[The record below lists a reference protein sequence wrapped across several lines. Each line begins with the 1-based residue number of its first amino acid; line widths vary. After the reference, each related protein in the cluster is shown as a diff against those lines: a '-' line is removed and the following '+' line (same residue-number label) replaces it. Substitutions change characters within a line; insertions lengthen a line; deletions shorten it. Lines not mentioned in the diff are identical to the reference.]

1 MKDIEEQD
9 FGKVQKMKK
18 PLKALRIILLVILI
32 LLLAAV
38 ILINFFADSATKA
51 AIESAGTKALNVGV
65 TVQDVDLSIIGGKIG
80 LQNLMIDNPPGYQQ
94 QKLLKL
100 KDAGVAVQTKSL
112 LSDTVRIK
120 EIKLDGANIF
130 IEQKGLSNN
139 LQDLIKSMPKQ
150 DKPSGKKLHIDNLE
164 ITNIT
169 ANVKLLPLPG
179 KADVVTLK
187 LSAIKMANLGS
198 DNKLDLAT
206 LTGQIILAI
215 AKGIAEQGIGVLPE
229 DMIDRMT
236 STLGKALDL
245 STSIFGEGKDTG
257 EKVLKD
263 AKDIGKGITEDLKGL
278 LKKEKQK

>member
-1 MKDIEEQD
+1 
-9 FGKVQKMKK
+9 MKK

-32 LLLAAV
+32 LLLTVV

-94 QKLLKL
+94 QKLLEL
-100 KDAGVAVQTKSL
+100 NDAEVTVQAKSL
-112 LSDTVRIK
+112 LGDTVRIE
-120 EIKLDGANIF
+120 EIKLDGVTLVV
-130 IEQKGLSNN
+130 EQKGLSNN

-150 DKPSGKKLHIDNLE
+150 ESPSGKKLHIDILE

-187 LSAIKMANLGS
+187 LPAIKMDNLGN
-198 DNKLDLAT
+198 DNKLDLAA

-215 AKGIAEQGIGVLPE
+215 ARGIVEQGPDILPK
-229 DMIDRMT
+229 DMINTMT
-236 STLGKALDL
+236 STLSKALDL
-245 STSIFGEGKDTG
+245 SKDIFGEGKGTG

-263 AKDIGKGITEDLKGL
+263 TEDIGKGITEGLKDL
-278 LKKEKQK
+278 LKKEKK

>member
-1 MKDIEEQD
+1 
-9 FGKVQKMKK
+9 MKK
-18 PLKALRIILLVILI
+18 TSKVICIAVLVVVIVAIIILAAVALFANSALRI
-32 LLLAAV
+32 AV
-38 ILINFFADSATKA
+38 
-51 AIESAGTKALNVGV
+51 ESAGSKALNV
-65 TVQDVDLSIIGGKIG
+65 DVKVESADLSIMAGKAH
-80 LQNLMIDNPPGYQQ
+80 LKNLTIDNLPGYEQP
-94 QKLLKL
+94 KFLEL

-150 DKPSGKKLHIDNLE
+150 DKPAGKKLHIDSLE
-164 ITNIT
+164 ITNIA

-187 LSAIKMANLGS
+187 LPAIKMTNLGS
-198 DNKLDLAT
+198 DDKLDLAT

-215 AKGIAEQGIGVLPE
+215 AKGIAEQGIGILPK

-245 STSIFGEGKDTG
+245 STSIFGEGKDTS

-263 AKDIGKGITEDLKGL
+263 TKDIGKGITEGLKDL
-278 LKKEKQK
+278 LKKEKQE

>member
-1 MKDIEEQD
+1 
-9 FGKVQKMKK
+9 MKK

-32 LLLAAV
+32 LLLTVV

-94 QKLLKL
+94 QKLLEL
-100 KDAGVAVQTKSL
+100 NDAEVTVQAKSL
-112 LSDTVRIK
+112 LGDTVRIE
-120 EIKLDGANIF
+120 EIKLDGVTLAV
-130 IEQKGLSNN
+130 EQKGLSNN

-150 DKPSGKKLHIDNLE
+150 DKPSGKKLHIDTLE

-187 LSAIKMANLGS
+187 LPAIKMTDLGN
-198 DNKLDLAT
+198 DNKLDLAA

-215 AKGIAEQGIGVLPE
+215 ARGIVEQGPDILPK
-229 DMIDRMT
+229 DMINTMT
-236 STLGKALDL
+236 STLSKALDL
-245 STSIFGEGKDTG
+245 SKDIFGEGKNTG
-257 EKVLKD
+257 DKTLKD
-263 AKDIGKGITEDLKGL
+263 AENIGKGITEGLKDL
-278 LKKEKQK
+278 LKKEKK

>member
-1 MKDIEEQD
+1 
-9 FGKVQKMKK
+9 MKK
-18 PLKALRIILLVILI
+18 TLKVIYIVVLVVVIVAIIVVAATALFANSALRI
-32 LLLAAV
+32 AV
-38 ILINFFADSATKA
+38 
-51 AIESAGTKALNVGV
+51 ESAGSKALNV
-65 TVQDVDLSIIGGKIG
+65 DVKVESADLSIMAGKAR
-80 LQNLMIDNPPGYQQ
+80 LKNLTIDNLPGYKQP
-94 QKLLKL
+94 KLFELE
-100 KDAGVAVQTKSL
+100 DAGVVVQAKSL

-150 DKPSGKKLHIDNLE
+150 DKPAGKKLHIDSLE

-187 LSAIKMANLGS
+187 LSAIKMTNLGS

-215 AKGIAEQGIGVLPE
+215 AKGIAEQGIGVLPK
-229 DMIDRMT
+229 DMIDMMT

-245 STSIFGEGKDTG
+245 STSIFGQGKGAG
-257 EKVLKD
+257 EKTLKS
-263 AKDIGKGITEDLKGL
+263 AEDIGKGITEGLKGL
-278 LKKEKQK
+278 LKKKEQE